1 MTKFDDFAIKSELD
15 GMVVDPDKGG
25 IVNINKF
32 KEKELLD
39 LLCRQAEKA
48 KRIRTKHWLRHGYLL
63 EMGKVLGTLY
73 SMNIHRWAL
82 DEGMSREELEAFEK
96 HFKDKLFG
104 DFLRTNEL
112 IIELL
117 RNKKSQK

>member
-1 MTKFDDFAIKSELD
+1 MPEDEDLAMKSFID
-15 GMVVDPDKGG
+15 NMVADPDGG
-25 IVNINKF
+25 IVHIDKF

-39 LLCRQAEKA
+39 LLFRLAKKA
-48 KRIRTKHWLRHGYLL
+48 KSIRSRHWLRHGIIL
-63 EMGKVLGTLY
+63 EMGKVLSKLY
-73 SMNIHRWAL
+73 NMNIHRWAL